1 MKKIFATLLLL
12 TISLNSFAQIVWA
25 TDPDHSKLTFSVT
38 HLGISNIDGLFNTFE
53 ATISSSKADF
63 SDAVLEMTAD
73 VNSINTQVEARDN
86 HLRSAD
92 FFDVEKF
99 PKMYYKSTSIRKD
112 GKEKGRYV
120 SNGYLTMHGVV
131 KPVEL
136 KLWYRGTMEN
146 PSNKKTAAGF
156 QVTGSLQRSDFQL
169 GEKFPESIIS
179 NEVMLKADVEFLKK
193 Q

>member
-1 MKKIFATLLLL
+1 MKKYFAVLLVL
-12 TISLNSFAQIVWA
+12 TISLNSFAQNIWA
-25 TDPDHSKLTFSVT
+25 VDPDHSKLGFSIT
-38 HLGISNIDGLFNTFE
+38 HLGISTVDGLFNKFD
-53 ATISSSKADF
+53 ATISSNKADF

-73 VNSINTQVEARDN
+73 VNSINTQVDARDK

-92 FFDVEKF
+92 FFDVEEF

-120 SNGYLTMHGVV
+120 SNGYLTMHGIV
-131 KPVEL
+131 KAVEL
-136 KLWYRGTMEN
+136 KLWYRGSMEN
-146 PSNKKTAAGF
+146 PANKKTAAGF
-156 QVTGSLQRSDFQL
+156 QITGSLQRSDFDL
-169 GEKFPESIIS
+169 GSKFPESLLS

>member
-1 MKKIFATLLLL
+1 MKKYFAILLLL
-12 TISLNSFAQIVWA
+12 TISLQSFAQNVWA
-25 TDPDHSKLTFSVT
+25 VDPDHSKLTFSIT
-38 HLGISNIDGLFNTFE
+38 HLGISDIEGLFNTFE
-53 ATISSSKADF
+53 ATISSEKPDF

-73 VNSINTQVEARDN
+73 VKSINTQVEARDK

-92 FFDVEKF
+92 FFDVERF

-112 GKEKGRYV
+112 GKEKGRYI

-131 KPVEL
+131 KPLEL

-146 PSNKKTAAGF
+146 PGNKKTAAGF
-156 QVTGSLQRSDFQL
+156 QVTGSLQRSDFAL
-169 GEKFPESIIS
+169 GEKFPEAILS
-179 NEVMLKADVEFLKK
+179 NEVMLKADVEFTKK

>member
-1 MKKIFATLLLL
+1 MKKLLSAIVLL
-12 TISLNSFAQIVWA
+12 TFSLNSFSQTVWSA
-25 TDPDHSKLTFSVT
+25 DPDHSKLTFSIT
-38 HLGISNIDGLFNTFE
+38 HLGISDVEGLFNTFE
-53 ATISSSKADF
+53 ATISSNKADF

-73 VNSINTQVEARDN
+73 VKSINTQVEARDK
-86 HLRSAD
+86 HLRSED

-120 SNGYLTMHGVV
+120 SNGYLTMHGIV
-131 KPVEL
+131 KAVEL

-146 PSNKKTAAGF
+146 PGNKKTAAGF

-169 GEKFPESIIS
+169 GEKFPESILS

>member
-1 MKKIFATLLLL
+1 MKKFFAVLFLL
-12 TISLNSFAQIVWA
+12 TISLNSFAQSVWA
-25 TDPDHSKLTFSVT
+25 VDPDHSKLTFSIT
-38 HLGISNIDGLFNTFE
+38 HLGISDIDGLFNKFE
-53 ATISSSKADF
+53 ATISSNKEDF

-73 VNSINTQVEARDN
+73 VNSINTQVEARDK

-92 FFDVEKF
+92 FFDVDKF

-112 GKEKGRYV
+112 GKEKGKYV
-120 SNGYLTMHGVV
+120 SNGYLTMHGIV

-146 PSNKKTAAGF
+146 PANKKTVAGF
-156 QVTGSLQRSDFQL
+156 QVTGSIQRSDFEL
-169 GEKFPESIIS
+169 GEKFPEAVLS
-179 NEVMLKADVEFLKK
+179 NEVILKADVEFLKK

>member
-1 MKKIFATLLLL
+1 MKKYFAVLLLL
-12 TISLNSFAQIVWA
+12 TVSLNSFAQTVWSA
-25 TDPDHSKLTFSVT
+25 DLDHSKLTFSIT
-38 HLGISNIDGLFNTFE
+38 HLGISDVEGLFNSFE
-53 ATISSSKADF
+53 ATISSKKADF

-73 VNSINTQVEARDN
+73 VNSINTQVEARDK

-92 FFDVEKF
+92 FFDVDTF

-120 SNGYLTMHGVV
+120 SNGYLTMHGIV

-146 PSNKKTAAGF
+146 PANKKTAAGF
-156 QVTGSLQRSDFQL
+156 QITGSLQRSDFEL
-169 GEKFPESIIS
+169 GEKFPEAILS